1 MNGCPRVGCW
11 FGDGLEL
18 RSKPNPFNSKLS
30 GGLDIFKIGI
40 GLPGSPVP
48 CWLPARLVTSYP
60 IRRLVRLVG
69 YPRLAASN
77 QTRSKLFKRSRA
89 IRRVSGMF
97 LRMIRRNQIPLLNWR
112 SIQKGEKNAYW
123 CSKSKLSSSW

>member
-11 FGDGLEL
+11 FGDGLASPIRSIPNYPVGWIYL
-18 RSKPNPFNSKLS
+18 RSVSDYLAPRF
-30 GGLDIFKIGI
+30 
-40 GLPGSPVP
+40 
-48 CWLPARLVTSYP
+48 LVGYP
-60 IRRLVRLVG
+60 RVCVAIRRLVRLVG